1 MLIGKYQI
9 NIKINNFIFEVDIR
23 ESIERKTYFIREYEK
38 KRMDQLHR
46 FSKKINSEILIDIGA
61 NIGFYSILS
70 SDFFEKIYSYE
81 PNERNFKV
89 LKKNI

>member
-1 MLIGKYQI
+1 
-9 NIKINNFIFEVDIR
+9 
-23 ESIERKTYFIREYEK
+23 
-38 KRMDQLHR
+38 MDQLHR
-46 FSKKINSEILIDIGA
+46 FSKKINSEILLDIGA

-70 SDFFEKIYSYE
+70 SDFFKKIYSYE